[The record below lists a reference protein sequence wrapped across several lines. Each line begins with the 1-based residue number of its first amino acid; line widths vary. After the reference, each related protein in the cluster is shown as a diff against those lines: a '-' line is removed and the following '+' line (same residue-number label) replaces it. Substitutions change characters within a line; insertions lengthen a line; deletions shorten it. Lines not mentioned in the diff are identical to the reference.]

1 MHFSYNILCVG
12 NSINCRFLSDGILR
26 RKYETTKDKAG
37 SLPPSVYTKEQEHF
51 NIIHLDSA
59 ESNVTSSDTGNVM
72 VIQPAASNVLNS
84 SSETVKAVEEIG
96 QLDEYETDSDSDN
109 SISEQLS

>member
-1 MHFSYNILCVG
+1 MQG
-12 NSINCRFLSDGILR
+12 
-26 RKYETTKDKAG
+26 ETTKDKAG

-84 SSETVKAVEEIG
+84 SSETVEEIG

-109 SISEQLS
+109 SISEQAELETYFIHRNQVSRSGRIVRAAVRLDL